1 MWNGLSQQYQRLSA
15 EDQRTFDRWISANA
29 ILGAVFAV
37 GMLAMA
43 VAGSNSP
50 GQSDLAIATNPK
62 APNIVTA
69 D

>member
-15 EDQRTFDRWISANA
+15 QDQRAFDRWISANA

-43 VAGSNSP
+43 VAGSNSL
-50 GQSDLAIATNPK
+50 GRSDAAIAANPK
-62 APNIVTA
+62 APIIVTA